1 MKFGKYFYMGLG
13 AFIALAIGASA
24 FSFSQSSEAAA
35 DSGFGPALQDGIED
49 FSRRGRGDR
58 DGQRGN
64 RDRDNSALL
73 EELGVTEEEWD
84 AAKEAARESFA
95 DAEERPSRE
104 ERLVAFAQALGVS
117 VEELEAAKEAVKE
130 ARLAEALANGDI
142 TQEQVDLR
150 EARQALAETID
161 KVAIMADILGVSVEE
176 INTAREERTL
186 RDLIADSGLTNEEIA
201 AATEAAYQDAID
213 QALADGVI
221 TQEQADLLEEN
232 GLKNNRSRKG
242 DRNRGNRGNSNFDN
256 TEVETADI

>member
-13 AFIALAIGASA
+13 AFIALAIGAAA
-24 FSFSQSSEAAA
+24 FTFSQSSEAAA
-35 DSGFGPALQDGIED
+35 GTGFGPALQGDIED
-49 FSRRGRGDR
+49 LSHRGRGGK
-58 DGQRGN
+58 DGRRGG
-64 RDRDNSALL
+64 DRDNSALL
-73 EELGVTEEEWD
+73 EELGVTQEVWD
-84 AAKEAARESFA
+84 AAKETVRDSFA

-104 ERLVAFAQALGVS
+104 ERTAAFADALGVT

-142 TQEQVDLR
+142 TQEDIDLM

-161 KVAIMADILGVSVEE
+161 RTAIMADILGVSVEE
-176 INTAREERTL
+176 IETAREERTM
-186 RDLIADSGLTNEEIA
+186 RDLVADSGLTNEEIA

-232 GLKNNRSRKG
+232 GLKNKRSRKG
-242 DRNRGNRGNSNFDN
+242 DRGRGGRGNGNFDGTN
-256 TEVETADI
+256 VDSADA